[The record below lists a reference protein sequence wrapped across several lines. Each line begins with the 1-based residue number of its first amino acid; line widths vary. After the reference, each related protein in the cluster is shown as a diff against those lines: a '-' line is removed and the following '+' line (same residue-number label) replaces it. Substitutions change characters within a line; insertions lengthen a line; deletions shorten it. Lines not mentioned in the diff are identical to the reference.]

1 MKMKLIA
8 VSAMLLLL
16 LGIFLVRPPLIH
28 TAKGAQESPSAAQ
41 QTDNVN
47 VTMRNVDFRFADKIV
62 VHIATLDGKLV
73 SAPGQIAVFDDK
85 TSFHL
90 DLDSASITVD
100 TSNLANDLNDYVFA
114 AADAPLKKLTVATV
128 GDQLVIKGLLAR
140 KGDVQFETDGTIAA
154 TPEGL
159 IRLHTVKI
167 MALHLPVKGLMDL
180 IGVDIDNL
188 ISTKKIQGVTVDKD
202 DLLLDPDV
210 IFPPPKIQGRLTS
223 IRLGAGSLSLQFGAP
238 SPQNRQSPAAGGCGG
253 SNFLYFKGGVVRFGK
268 LTMNDTDLSLV
279 DSAPSD
285 PFDFSIDHYKDQL
298 TAGYAKVT
306 RQGGLCVHMPDFAKI
321 TADRKS

>member
-1 MKMKLIA
+1 MGGQMKLIA
-8 VSAMLLLL
+8 VSVILLLL
-16 LGIFLVRPPLIH
+16 LGIFLARPPLIH
-28 TAKGAQESPSAAQ
+28 TAKAAQETPSAAQ
-41 QTDNVN
+41 QTDNVSA
-47 VTMRNVDFRFADKIV
+47 TMRNVDFRFADKIV

-85 TSFHL
+85 RSFRL

-100 TSNLANDLNDYVFA
+100 TSNLSNDLNDYVFA

-159 IRLHTVKI
+159 IRLRTVTIK
-167 MALHLPVKGLMDL
+167 ALHVSVKGLMDL
-180 IGVDIDNL
+180 IGVDIDNM
-188 ISTKKIQGVTVDKD
+188 ISTKKIQGVTVDKN

-210 IFPPPKIQGRLTS
+210 IFPPPRIQGHLTG
-223 IRLGAGSLSLQFGAP
+223 IRLGSGALILQFGTP
-238 SPQNRQSPAAGGCGG
+238 SPQNRPSPVASGCAG
-253 SNFLYFKGGVVRFGK
+253 SNFLYFKGGAVRFGK
-268 LTMNDTDLSLV
+268 LTMHDTDLSLV

-298 TAGYAKVT
+298 TAGYAKVP
-306 RQGGLCVHMPDFAKI
+306 RQGGLCVHMPDVAKL
-321 TADRKS
+321 T